1 MRGFKLKKYINYKQ
15 ILNIIFL
22 IYLLILIKIILFKT
36 NSFIDLLKGNTS
48 AGYRGANLMPFKTIF
63 TFFDTTKHFSFLRA
77 ISNTLGNI
85 AIFLPLGYLLPIL
98 TKKINNIYKVFLVS
112 ILVSI
117 AFESLQYIFY
127 LGSLDIDDVI
137 LNTLGGVIGY
147 IIYYFIKKLTITY
160 DSTTIYKV
168 SIVLSVVSFII
179 GVPIAKTEFGNI
191 LGLTTYET
199 LYINKD
205 VIPNKDAD
213 IRGTYISKEDDCLKI
228 YNSIIDKDSQE
239 KDFLKEKLIPI
250 DKNTKF
256 YYYKIKELKNKAEIE
271 YVPLNIDELNKI
283 EEYSL
288 ISVWEKEENNKI
300 ILFSDGL
307 DSNTKISNTK
317 SEDKSNSSSEN
328 LNLSGDIK
336 DISENSIKV
345 NIAIQKDMEN
355 GKTSSVSKSIN
366 SVSTDEND
374 NSKEILFND
383 KTKFKLKEEG
393 KDEKNINLAD
403 VKPGDSVNI
412 IYTKNDDKFMAKTI
426 TICK

>member
-1 MRGFKLKKYINYKQ
+1 MIKLKLKKYINCKQ
-15 ILNIIFL
+15 ILNVIFL

-36 NSFIDLLKGNTS
+36 NSFVDLLKGNTS

-98 TKKINNIYKVFLVS
+98 TKKIDNIYKVFLISISVS
-112 ILVSI
+112 IV
-117 AFESLQYIFY
+117 FESLQYIFY

-147 IIYYFIKKLTITY
+147 IIYYFIRKLTTTSP
-160 DSTTIYKV
+160 STAIYKV
-168 SIVLSVVSFII
+168 SIVLSIVAFII
-179 GVPIAKTEFGNI
+179 GFPIAKTEFGNI

-213 IRGTYISKEDDCLKI
+213 IRGTYISKEDDCLKV
-228 YNSIIDKDSQE
+228 YNSIIAKDSQE

-256 YYYKIKELKNKAEIE
+256 YYYKIKELKNKSEIE
-271 YVPLNIDELNKI
+271 YVPLNIDGLNKI

-288 ISVWEKEENNKI
+288 ISVWEIE
-300 ILFSDGL
+300 
-307 DSNTKISNTK
+307 
-317 SEDKSNSSSEN
+317 
-328 LNLSGDIK
+328 
-336 DISENSIKV
+336 
-345 NIAIQKDMEN
+345 
-355 GKTSSVSKSIN
+355 
-366 SVSTDEND
+366 
-374 NSKEILFND
+374 
-383 KTKFKLKEEG
+383 
-393 KDEKNINLAD
+393 
-403 VKPGDSVNI
+403 
-412 IYTKNDDKFMAKTI
+412 
-426 TICK
+426 